1 MDAIKYLK
9 TKLRMCIAYHHKCKD
24 CPLGQNSNGTE
35 LNCYL
40 FQEHRPEEA
49 VTAVEK
55 WAAEHPAKTRQSEFL
70 KMFPNAPFDKHG
82 VLNLFVCDVDE
93 RYGDGDEYEYDCH
106 GANGDDCDD
115 CRRKYWLEEIE

>member
-9 TKLRMCIAYHHKCKD
+9 TKQRMCTAHRCECKH
-24 CPLGQNSNGTE
+24 CPLSLDNNGTE
-35 LNCYL
+35 LNCYI

-49 VTAVEK
+49 VAIVEK

-70 KMFPNAPFDKHG
+70 KLFPNAPRSALTGIKISP
-82 VLNLFVCDVDE
+82 CDTDE
-93 RYGDGDEYEYDCH
+93 RYGCRDKYEYNC
-106 GANGDDCDD
+106 NGVNCDD

>member
-40 FQEHRPEEA
+40 FQEHRPEET
-49 VTAVEK
+49 VVAVEK

-70 KMFPNAPFDKHG
+70 KLFPNAPRDKSG
-82 VLNLFVCDVDE
+82 ITIRPCSVDK
-93 RYGDGDEYEYDCH
+93 RYGYERNHEYSCGGRGMNCYDCR
-106 GANGDDCDD
+106 D
-115 CRRKYWLEEIE
+115 KYWSEEIE

>member
-1 MDAIKYLK
+1 MDAVKYLK

-49 VTAVEK
+49 VAAVEK

-70 KMFPNAPFDKHG
+70 KMFPNAPLDKHG
-82 VLNLFVCDVDE
+82 VSKVHACDVDK
-93 RYGDGDEYEYDCH
+93 RYGDGDEYECDCH
-106 GANGDDCDD
+106 GVNCYD
-115 CRRKYWLEEIE
+115 CRRKYWSEEIE

>member
-1 MDAIKYLK
+1 MDAVKYLK

-49 VTAVEK
+49 VAAVEK

-70 KMFPNAPFDKHG
+70 KMFPNAPLEPYCGIDINPCDTDKRYGVGDKYEHNCHG
-82 VLNLFVCDVDE
+82 VS
-93 RYGDGDEYEYDCH
+93 
-106 GANGDDCDD
+106 CDD